1 MNPFAL
7 QSLYGP
13 LPRLSALAK
22 AFFLICLG
30 IAVMRLGF
38 LPVSLLF
45 ALILGFSALVGLG
58 LRDSVIASRGL
69 ILLLLFSAL
78 ARGLFPGD
86 GRVFAAESLGPSALY
101 ALRLGTIFTSARLF
115 YASTRVSE
123 LGDYLSVAYR
133 VLRGAATSRMLKK
146 NAEPATASATPAGL
160 QQDTIAATT
169 SATPAGLQQDTI
181 AATASATPAGPQ
193 QDTIVATAS
202 ATPAGPQQDTI
213 AATTSATPAGP
224 QQDTIAATASATP
237 AGLQYDA
244 GTAADPGRQRLDRS
258 ASLAADPGMM
268 LSLSLVFIPRVFESY
283 RRIREAAESRGFG
296 ARKNRLFSGLTLL
309 QALLFSSI
317 KNSLRTA
324 EALEARAYTPERR
337 IMLLRLKPADLLL
350 MVSGLGLA
358 IFSFV

>member
-160 QQDTIAATT
+160 QQDTIAAT
-169 SATPAGLQQDTI
+169 
-181 AATASATPAGPQ
+181 ASATPAGPQ
-193 QDTIVATAS
+193 
-202 ATPAGPQQDTI
+202 
-213 AATTSATPAGP
+213 
-224 QQDTIAATASATP
+224 
-237 AGLQYDA
+237 YDA
-244 GTAADPGRQRLDRS
+244 GTATDPGRQRLDRS

-337 IMLLRLKPADLLL
+337 IMLPRLKPADLLL